1 MVSDSPTPRG
11 YAVLPQR
18 FRTTPVKH
26 EIEVRNSQFIA
37 HLARVETEDQARDFI
52 ESVRREHRQAR
63 HVCTAFVLGD
73 RQQTRR
79 SNDDGEPAGTA
90 GAPIL
95 EALTRRETT
104 PTHGDRPPA
113 GAPEVRD
120 LSDVCAAV
128 VRYFGGVKLGAG
140 GLVRAYSESVS
151 TALDTVALHRRMPM
165 RLWQVDADP
174 ARAGLWEN
182 EFRTAG
188 WQVQDVAYGARE
200 VRLIL
205 ALPDEAGAAEQ
216 FHAQVAA
223 LSRGQ
228 SAPRE
233 VGHEWVDVS
242 GGAR

>member
-1 MVSDSPTPRG
+1 MASASPDLSG
-11 YAVLPQR
+11 YAVLPAR
-18 FRTTPVKH
+18 CRASPVIH
-26 EIEVRNSQFIA
+26 RIEVRNSQFIA
-37 HLARVETEDQARDFI
+37 CLSRVETEEAAREFI

-104 PTHGDRPPA
+104 SSSVHRLPA

-151 TALDTVALHRRMPM
+151 SALDSVRLVRRERM
-165 RLWQVDADP
+165 RIWRIQAEP
-174 ARAGLWEN
+174 GRAGLWEN
-182 EFRTAG
+182 EFRAADWTVDSVDYG
-188 WQVQDVAYGARE
+188 TRDVT
-200 VRLIL
+200 LTL
-205 ALPDEAGAAEQ
+205 ALPDTEEAAARLES
-216 FHAQVAA
+216 QVAA
-223 LSRGQ
+223 LSGGQ
-228 SAPRE
+228 VRPQPAGER
-233 VGHEWVDVS
+233 WVDRTGS
-242 GGAR
+242 AS

>member
-1 MVSDSPTPRG
+1 MASASPDLSG
-11 YAVLPQR
+11 YAVLPAR
-18 FRTTPVKH
+18 CRASPVIH
-26 EIEVRNSQFIA
+26 RIEVRNSQFIA

-104 PTHGDRPPA
+104 SSSVHRLPA

-151 TALDTVALHRRMPM
+151 SALDSVRLVRRERM
-165 RLWQVDADP
+165 RIWRIQAEP
-174 ARAGLWEN
+174 GRAGLWEN

-188 WQVQDVAYGARE
+188 WTVDAVDYGARDVT
-200 VRLIL
+200 VRL
-205 ALPDEAGAAEQ
+205 ALPETEEAASLLKS
-216 FHAQVAA
+216 QVAA
-223 LSRGQ
+223 LSGGQ
-228 SAPRE
+228 VQPQTAGER
-233 VGHEWVDVS
+233 WVDVTGRTS
-242 GGAR
+242 

>member
-1 MVSDSPTPRG
+1 MVSDSLTPRG

-37 HLARVETEDQARDFI
+37 HLARVETEDQARHFI

-151 TALDTVALHRRMPM
+151 TALDTVRLVRREPM
-165 RLWQVDADP
+165 RIWQIQADP
-174 ARAGLWEN
+174 GRAGLWEN

-188 WQVQDVAYGARE
+188 WTVDAVDYGARDVT
-200 VRLIL
+200 VRL
-205 ALPDEAGAAEQ
+205 ALPETEEAASLLES
-216 FHAQVAA
+216 QVAA
-223 LSRGQ
+223 LSGGQ
-228 SAPRE
+228 VQPQA
-233 VGHEWVDVS
+233 VGERWVDVTGRTS
-242 GGAR
+242 

>member
-1 MVSDSPTPRG
+1 MLADSSPATG
-11 YAVLPQR
+11 YAVLPAR
-18 FRTTPVKH
+18 CRTTPVVH

-37 HLARVETEDQARDFI
+37 HLTRVDSEEQAREAI

-63 HVCTAFVLGD
+63 HVCTAFVLGA

-95 EALTRRETT
+95 EALVRRETAAV
-104 PTHGDRPPA
+104 DRP
-113 GAPEVRD
+113 GAPEARD

-151 TALDTVALHRRMPM
+151 SALDTVTLQRRVP
-165 RLWQVDADP
+165 RALWQVAAEP
-174 ARAGLWEN
+174 GQAGLWEN

-188 WQVQDVAYGARE
+188 WTVDRVDYGARD
-200 VRLIL
+200 VRITL
-205 ALPDEAGAAEQ
+205 AVSDGPEPTERL
-216 FHAQVAA
+216 HAQVAS
-223 LSRGQ
+223 LSSGRIQPVPAG
-228 SAPRE
+228 SR
-233 VGHEWVDVS
+233 WVDLD
-242 GGAR
+242 GAQV

>member
-1 MVSDSPTPRG
+1 MSDSP
-11 YAVLPQR
+11 AVLSGYSVLPE
-18 FRTTPVKH
+18 RTRLAPVIH
-26 EIEVRNSQFIA
+26 ETEVRHSQFIA
-37 HLARVETEDQARDFI
+37 HLARVETEDDAREFI
-52 ESVRREHRQAR
+52 ESVRRSHRQAR
-63 HVCTAFVLGD
+63 HVCTGFVLGPT
-73 RQQTRR
+73 QQIRR

-95 EALTRRETT
+95 EALTRRETST
-104 PTHGDRPPA
+104 AVASD

-128 VRYFGGVKLGAG
+128 VRYFGGIKLGAG
-140 GLVRAYSESVS
+140 GLVRAYSDAVS
-151 TALDTVALHRRMPM
+151 AALDTVALHRRMPM

-188 WQVQDVAYGARE
+188 WQVQDVAYGGRE

-205 ALPDEAGAAEQ
+205 ALPDEAEAAEQ

-233 VGHEWVDVS
+233 VGHVWVDVS